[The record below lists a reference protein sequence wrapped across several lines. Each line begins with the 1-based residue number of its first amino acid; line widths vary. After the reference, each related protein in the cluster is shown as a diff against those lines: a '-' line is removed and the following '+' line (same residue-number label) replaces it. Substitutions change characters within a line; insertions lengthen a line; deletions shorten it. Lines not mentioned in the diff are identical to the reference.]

1 MLATPPAHDIFGLS
15 IAESIALSQRHKG
28 GTELLWFYNPNRLLY
43 RFGVVGSIIRNRFR
57 HLVDGSRFV
66 SIPDPP
72 GREDC
77 SEFDRRVVA
86 HMLVLRSH
94 GEIPPEETMR
104 ITMILLC
111 GSSLLSFKNL
121 EKLLGLH
128 VAYLITEMRELFDS
142 TALSRAVS
150 LVIPFGA
157 NCILGLI
164 EDRSEFWS
172 YDRLQTQT
180 HDIMKQFS
188 CNIGRPSTSGGD
200 NSTRTFSSITSLL

>member
-1 MLATPPAHDIFGLS
+1 MLATTPAHDIFGLS
-15 IAESIALSQRHKG
+15 IAESIALSRRHKG
-28 GTELLWFYNPNRLLY
+28 GIELLWFYNPNRLLY
-43 RFGVVGSIIRNRFR
+43 CFGVAGSIIINRFR
-57 HLVDGSRFV
+57 HLVDEPRFV

-77 SEFDRRVVA
+77 PEFDRRVVTY
-86 HMLVLRSH
+86 MLVLRSH
-94 GEIPPEETMR
+94 GEIPPEEAMR

-128 VAYLITEMRELFDS
+128 VAYLITEMREFFDS

-164 EDRSEFWS
+164 EDRSEF
-172 YDRLQTQT
+172 LAL
-180 HDIMKQFS
+180 
-188 CNIGRPSTSGGD
+188 RPPIDS
-200 NSTRTFSSITSLL
+200 NA